1 MSEPDARQSTAD
13 HTPTPPPASPSP
25 SQNQQVAAVACP
37 QSPGTGTAPATATPA
52 TPVPDPDAPH
62 PSTGLTVGVDQ
73 KVPLG
78 QAILLGLQHVL
89 AMDVYVPP
97 FIIATSLALT
107 GDVSTGLIQSTF
119 LGAGIAS
126 LIQVL
131 FFLRLP
137 VCQGPSFVPVGA
149 IIGLYAGTQG
159 FDAVFGACLVGA
171 ACVILLGLSGLYKR
185 AVHRFVPPVVSGTVI
200 MIVGLTL
207 LPSAFSSNIF
217 VESEALSMG
226 QNVLLACVSACV
238 MILFSMLGVYQPKI
252 GRVFRIC
259 SVIIALAAGCL
270 VAWAMGGLDLSSVAT
285 TPLFS
290 LPHVAFVN
298 YGFAFDPSAIL
309 TMLVIFLVLL
319 AETTGTWYAVS
330 SVIGKPLSDE
340 QINRGVIGEG
350 IGCFIGAFLG
360 TTPVTGY
367 STNAGIISITGV
379 ASRRVFVCAAGWFIA
394 LSFIGKLS
402 ALIMAIPSAVIGG
415 VFAVVCSIIMLNGFR
430 QMKSEPLT
438 ERQLYIIGVPIAV
451 AVGLLFIPD
460 ALVAGAPTLLQYL
473 LDSPIAV
480 SALVAIVLN
489 KALPARTVV
498 ERRKDEAA
506 QADKKAA

>member
-1 MSEPDARQSTAD
+1 MSEPDVAKDATTPGGPAAGPSVAQATASE
-13 HTPTPPPASPSP
+13 PAAPAS
-25 SQNQQVAAVACP
+25 
-37 QSPGTGTAPATATPA
+37 TPA
-52 TPVPDPDAPH
+52 EDPDAPH

-73 KVPLG
+73 KIPAG

-159 FDAVFGACLVGA
+159 FDSVFGACLVGA

-185 AVHRFVPPVVSGTVI
+185 AVHRFVPPIVSGTVI

-217 VESEALSMG
+217 IEGAAGNGLSMG
-226 QNVLLACVSACV
+226 QNVILACVSACV
-238 MILFSMLGVYQPKI
+238 MILFSMLGVYKPQMGK
-252 GRVFRIC
+252 VFRIC
-259 SVIIALAAGCL
+259 SVIIALAAGCV
-270 VAWAMGGLDLSSVAT
+270 VAWGMGGLDLSSVAAA
-285 TPLFS
+285 PLFS
-290 LPHVAFVN
+290 LPHVAFIN

-350 IGCFIGAFLG
+350 IGCFVGAFLG

-379 ASRRVFVCAAGWFIA
+379 ASRRVFVCAALWFVA

-402 ALIMAIPSAVIGG
+402 ALIMAIPAAVIGG
-415 VFAVVCSIIMLNGFR
+415 VFAVVCAIIMLNGFR
-430 QMKSEPLT
+430 QMKSEPLS

-460 ALVAGAPTLLQYL
+460 TLVAGAPTLLQYL

-489 KALPARTVV
+489 KALPERTAAEARVQRV
-498 ERRKDEAA
+498 SGK
-506 QADKKAA
+506 

>member
-1 MSEPDARQSTAD
+1 MSTDTERDAGGATTGAQG
-13 HTPTPPPASPSP
+13 AS
-25 SQNQQVAAVACP
+25 QGAVAVAAG
-37 QSPGTGTAPATATPA
+37 GTRETTAEASSYLS
-52 TPVPDPDAPH
+52 VGPDD
-62 PSTGLTVGVDQ
+62 

-97 FIIATSLALT
+97 FIIATAIALSPT
-107 GDVSTGLIQSTF
+107 ASTGLIQSTF

-149 IIGLYAGTQG
+149 IVGLYLGTG
-159 FDAVFGACLVGA
+159 SFDSVFGACMVGA
-171 ACVILLGLSGLYKR
+171 LCVILLGLSGLYKR
-185 AVHRFVPPVVSGTVI
+185 IVRDFIPPVVSGTVI
-200 MIVGLTL
+200 MVVGLTL
-207 LPSAFSSNIF
+207 LPTAFTSNIF
-217 VESEALSMG
+217 IESGSLSMG
-226 QNVLLACVSACV
+226 QNVILACVSAAV
-238 MILFSMLGVYQPKI
+238 MIACSMVGVYRRGA
-252 GRVFRIC
+252 GRAFRVA
-259 SVIIALAAGCL
+259 SVIIALFVGCI
-270 VAWAMGGLDLSSVAT
+270 VAWLMGGLDLSSVGT
-285 TPLFS
+285 TAWFS

-298 YGFAFDPSAIL
+298 YGISFDASAIL
-309 TMLVIFLVLL
+309 TMLVIYLVLL

-330 SVIGKPLSDE
+330 SVIDRPLTDE

-350 IGCFIGAFLG
+350 IGCFVGSFLG
-360 TTPVTGY
+360 TTPLTGY

-379 ASRRVFVCAAGWFIA
+379 ASRRVFVMASLWFVA

-402 ALIMAIPSAVIGG
+402 ALIMAIPASVIGG
-415 VFAVVCSIIMLNGFR
+415 VFAVVCAIIMLNGFR
-430 QMKSEPLT
+430 QIKSEPLN

-451 AVGLLFIPD
+451 AVGLLNLPD
-460 ALVAGAPTLLQYL
+460 AMVSSAPTFLQYL

-489 KALPARTVV
+489 KLLPPARGVV
-498 ERRKDEAA
+498 VPA
-506 QADKKAA
+506 QGGTNVPAESAQQDGEGK

>member
-1 MSEPDARQSTAD
+1 MSKPDVVKNAA
-13 HTPTPPPASPSP
+13 TPEEVP
-25 SQNQQVAAVACP
+25 
-37 QSPGTGTAPATATPA
+37 TGTPATAVTPE
-52 TPVPDPDAPH
+52 PSVDPDAPH

-73 KVPLG
+73 KVGVG

-159 FDAVFGACLVGA
+159 FDSVFGACLVGA
-171 ACVILLGLSGLYKR
+171 VCVILLGLSGLYKR
-185 AVHRFVPPVVSGTVI
+185 AVHRFVPPIVSGTVI

-217 VESEALSMG
+217 IEGAAGNGMSMG
-226 QNVLLACVSACV
+226 QNVILACVSACV
-238 MILFSMLGVYQPKI
+238 MILFSMLGVYKPQMGK
-252 GRVFRIC
+252 VFRIC
-259 SVIIALAAGCL
+259 SVIIALAAGCV
-270 VAWAMGGLDLSSVAT
+270 VAWGMGGLDLSSVAAA
-285 TPLFS
+285 PLFS
-290 LPHVAFVN
+290 LPHIAFVN

-350 IGCFIGAFLG
+350 IGCFVGAFMG

-379 ASRRVFVCAAGWFIA
+379 ASRRVFVCAALWFVA

-402 ALIMAIPSAVIGG
+402 ALIMAIPAAVIGG
-415 VFAVVCSIIMLNGFR
+415 VFAVVCAIIMLNGFR
-430 QMKSEPLT
+430 QMKSEPLS

-489 KALPARTVV
+489 KVLPERTVAEART
-498 ERRKDEAA
+498 
-506 QADKKAA
+506 QAGATK

>member
-1 MSEPDARQSTAD
+1 MSESDVTKDVATPGKEAASTQA
-13 HTPTPPPASPSP
+13 PAAQPSP
-25 SQNQQVAAVACP
+25 STQATAVA
-37 QSPGTGTAPATATPA
+37 
-52 TPVPDPDAPH
+52 DPDAPH

-73 KVPLG
+73 KVPVG
-78 QAILLGLQHVL
+78 QAFLLGLQHVL

-159 FDAVFGACLVGA
+159 FEAVFGACLVGA

-185 AVHRFVPPVVSGTVI
+185 AVHRFVPPIVSGTVI
-200 MIVGLTL
+200 MVVGLTL

-217 VESEALSMG
+217 IEGAAGNGMTMG
-226 QNVLLACVSACV
+226 QNVILACVSASV
-238 MILFSMLGVYQPKI
+238 MILFSMLGVYKPKV
-252 GRVFRIC
+252 GRPLRIC
-259 SVIIALAAGCL
+259 SVIIALAAGCV
-270 VAWAMGGLDLSSVAT
+270 VAWMMGGLDLSSVAAA
-285 TPLFS
+285 PLFS
-290 LPHVAFVN
+290 LPHIAFVN
-298 YGFAFDPSAIL
+298 YGLAFDPSAIL

-350 IGCFIGAFLG
+350 IGCFVGALMG

-379 ASRRVFVCAAGWFIA
+379 ASRRVFVCAALWFIA

-402 ALIMAIPSAVIGG
+402 ALIMAIPAAVIGG
-415 VFAVVCSIIMLNGFR
+415 VFAVVCAIIMLNGFR
-430 QMKSEPLT
+430 QMKSEPLS

-460 ALVAGAPTLLQYL
+460 TLVAGAPELLQYL
-473 LDSPIAV
+473 LNSPIAV

-489 KALPARTVV
+489 KALPERTAVEARI
-498 ERRKDEAA
+498 EAA
-506 QADKKAA
+506 SK

>member
-1 MSEPDARQSTAD
+1 MPAGKTA
-13 HTPTPPPASPSP
+13 
-25 SQNQQVAAVACP
+25 V
-37 QSPGTGTAPATATPA
+37 ATATTNGGGAGAAEPA
-52 TPVPDPDAPH
+52 
-62 PSTGLTVGVDQ
+62 SFLTVGVDE

-97 FIIATSLALT
+97 FIIATALALAP
-107 GDVSTGLIQSTF
+107 GASTGLIQATF

-149 IIGLYAGTQG
+149 IIGLYLGSG
-159 FDAVFGACLVGA
+159 SFDSVFGACLVGA

-185 AVHRFVPPVVSGTVI
+185 AVRTFIPPIVSGTVI
-200 MIVGLTL
+200 MVVGLTL
-207 LPSAFSSNIF
+207 LPTAFTSNVFIA
-217 VESEALSMG
+217 SDALSMG
-226 QNVLLACVSACV
+226 QNVVLACVSAAV
-238 MILFSMLGVYQPKI
+238 MIACSMIGVYRPGLGK
-252 GRVFRIC
+252 VFRIA
-259 SVIIALAAGCL
+259 SVILALFVGCV
-270 VAWAMGGLDLSSVAT
+270 VASFMGGLDLSSVAA
-285 TPLFS
+285 TPWFS

-309 TMLVIFLVLL
+309 TMIVIYLVLL

-330 SVIGKPLSDE
+330 SVIGKPLTDE

-350 IGCFIGAFLG
+350 IGCFVGSFLG

-379 ASRRVFVCAAGWFIA
+379 ASRRVFVMASLWFIA

-402 ALIMAIPSAVIGG
+402 ALIMAIPASVIGG
-415 VFAVVCSIIMLNGFR
+415 VFAVVCAIIMLNGFR
-430 QMKSEPLT
+430 QLKDEPLN
-438 ERQLYIIGVPIAV
+438 ERQLYVIGVPIAV
-451 AVGLLFIPD
+451 AVALLNIPAD
-460 ALVAGAPTLLQYL
+460 FSAAAPQFVQYL
-473 LDSPIAV
+473 IDSPIAI
-480 SALVAIVLN
+480 SAIVAIVLN
-489 KALPARTVV
+489 KLLPARTALVRLE
-498 ERRKDEAA
+498 ERAGIAPQDASDEAHGVDGPGA
-506 QADKKAA
+506 SGPATKA

>member
-1 MSEPDARQSTAD
+1 MSTTAPEQTLTEEPLAATETQA
-13 HTPTPPPASPSP
+13 TPPERS
-25 SQNQQVAAVACP
+25 
-37 QSPGTGTAPATATPA
+37 G
-52 TPVPDPDAPH
+52 
-62 PSTGLTVGVDQ
+62 GLTVGPDD
-73 KVPLG
+73 KVPVG
-78 QAILLGLQHVL
+78 QAILLGLQHVM

-97 FIIATSLALT
+97 FIIATALALAP
-107 GDVSTGLIQSTF
+107 GVSSGLIQSTF

-149 IIGLYAGTQG
+149 IVGLYAGSQG
-159 FDAVFGACLVGA
+159 FDNVFGACLVGA

-185 AVHRFVPPVVSGTVI
+185 LVHSFVPPIVSGTI
-200 MIVGLTL
+200 IIIVGLTL

-217 VESEALSMG
+217 IEGAGLTMG
-226 QNVLLACVSACV
+226 QNVILACVAAAV
-238 MILFSMLGVYQPKI
+238 MILFSMLGVYKPQM

-259 SVIIALAAGCL
+259 SVILALFAGCL
-270 VAWAMGGLDLSSVAT
+270 VAWAMGGLDLSAVAS
-285 TPLFS
+285 TPWFS

-298 YGFAFDPSAIL
+298 YGLAFDPSAIA
-309 TMLVIFLVLL
+309 TMLIIYLVLL

-330 SVIGKPLSDE
+330 SVIDKPLTDE

-350 IGCFIGAFLG
+350 IGCFVGSFIG

-379 ASRRVFVCAAGWFIA
+379 ASRRVFVCAALWFVA

-402 ALIMAIPSAVIGG
+402 ALIIAIPAAVIGG

-430 QMKSEPLT
+430 QMKSEPLS
-438 ERQLYIIGVPIAV
+438 ERQLYIIGVPVAV

-460 ALVAGAPTLLQYL
+460 ALSSGAPQFVQYL

-480 SALVAIVLN
+480 SAIVAIVLN
-489 KALPARTVV
+489 KLLPERTVA
-498 ERRKDEAA
+498 EAREHA
-506 QADKKAA
+506 AAKAAAGR